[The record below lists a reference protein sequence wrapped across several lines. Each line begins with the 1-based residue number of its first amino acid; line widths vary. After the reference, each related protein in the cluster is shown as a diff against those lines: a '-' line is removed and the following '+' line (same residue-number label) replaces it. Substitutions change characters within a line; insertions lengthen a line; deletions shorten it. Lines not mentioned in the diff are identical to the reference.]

1 MNPRDTINVK
11 QIIRD
16 TVTQQD
22 TFEVSMDIA
31 GEWCFFMI
39 PDKFYR
45 LVSNFNWYYKDET
58 TDNKWTEAPLEMSE
72 KTFTIQD
79 NGMRYYINAI
89 RLNGDY
95 DVKFAKSGLIIP
107 DIDDRT
113 NPYDGRNLDPNMK
126 YRVTL
131 LAEGLYNSGK
141 KVTIKDITNVNT
153 TAYTV
158 IFNIMD
164 NAWVDCLPNIMYEVD
179 IVENDTS
186 TAKKYFKV
194 IENANYKK
202 GYSVW
207 ISDTNQ
213 SEDLN
218 DTTSDVVQ
226 FTVS

>member
-1 MNPRDTINVK
+1 
-11 QIIRD
+11 
-16 TVTQQD
+16 
-22 TFEVSMDIA
+22 
-31 GEWCFFMI
+31 
-39 PDKFYR
+39 
-45 LVSNFNWYYKDET
+45 
-58 TDNKWTEAPLEMSE
+58 
-72 KTFTIQD
+72 
-79 NGMRYYINAI
+79 
-89 RLNGDY
+89 
-95 DVKFAKSGLIIP
+95 
-107 DIDDRT
+107 
-113 NPYDGRNLDPNMK
+113 
-126 YRVTL
+126 
-131 LAEGLYNSGK
+131 
-141 KVTIKDITNVNT
+141 
-153 TAYTV
+153 
-158 IFNIMD
+158 MD